1 MIVIKTVAEL
11 RSLRQGAA
19 LSLGLV
25 PTMGF
30 LHTGHLSLVRAAR
43 EQNQTVAASIFVNPK
58 QFGPNEDFT
67 TYPRDTERDLRL
79 LEEAGTDFVFV
90 PDLDEMYPPGFSTTV
105 DVGPIGDILEGK
117 SRPGHFQGVAT
128 VVTRLFNLFQPQR
141 AYFGQKDGQQCVVIK
156 KLTADLG
163 FPIDVVVVP
172 TVRESDGL
180 ALSSRNVYL
189 NPAERVAARALS
201 AALRAARAQ
210 YQKGERNADVLQ
222 RIVRDIVGR
231 EPLAQLDYVS
241 LADAT
246 TLSEVD
252 RVVSPVML
260 SLAVRIGKARLIDND
275 IFG

>member
-1 MIVIKTVAEL
+1 MIVVKTVAEL

-19 LSLGLV
+19 LPLGLV

-58 QFGPNEDFT
+58 QFGPNEDFA

-79 LEEAGTDFVFV
+79 LEEAGTDIVFV

-105 DVGPIGDILEGK
+105 DVGPIGDLLEGK

-189 NPAERVAARALS
+189 NPADRIAARVLS

-222 RIVRDIVGR
+222 QIVRDIVGR

-246 TLSEVD
+246 TLSDVD